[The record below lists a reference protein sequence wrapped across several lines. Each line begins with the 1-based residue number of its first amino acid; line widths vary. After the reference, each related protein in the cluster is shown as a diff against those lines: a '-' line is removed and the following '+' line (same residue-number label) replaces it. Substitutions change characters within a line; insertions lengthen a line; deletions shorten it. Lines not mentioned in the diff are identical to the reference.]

1 MDDIPQSD
9 EVANEDLLWSRAV
22 AWARGQS
29 VGPWDQG
36 EGEAWERE
44 CLRIE
49 ALKDRILEIG
59 EDAAYAERFGPQARG
74 D

>member
-1 MDDIPQSD
+1 LADIPQSD

-29 VGPWDQG
+29 VGPWDEG
-36 EGEAWERE
+36 EGDAWERE